1 MHFWEGDRM
10 IKNIRL
16 SHRVYLRLCA
26 LAMVLSTALVPVF
39 SQTQI
44 VYHSFHSGTFRSSGN
59 GSVITSVLGQTI
71 LGTSSGNSVTVSSG
85 YSAFRK
91 GSMTS
96 VSPLPELVPL
106 EFALYQNYPNPFNP
120 STTILFTVP
129 AREETTLKVYNIL
142 GQEVAVLFN
151 DIAEAGEYHR
161 VVFDAS
167 RLASGIYFA
176 RVQSGGKTLLKKMT
190 LLK

>member
-1 MHFWEGDRM
+1 M
-10 IKNIRL
+10 
-16 SHRVYLRLCA
+16 
-26 LAMVLSTALVPVF
+26 STAL

-44 VYHSFHSGTFRSSGN
+44 VYHSFHSGIFRSEGN
-59 GSVITSVLGQTI
+59 GSVLTSVLGQTI
-71 LGTSSGNSVTVSSG
+71 LGTSSGNGVTVSSG
-85 YSAFRK
+85 YSAFGK

-96 VSPLPELVPL
+96 VSPLPVIVPV
-106 EFALYQNYPNPFNP
+106 EFALYQNFPNPFNP

-129 AREETTLKVYNIL
+129 VREETTLKVYNIL
-142 GQEVAVLFN
+142 GQEVSVLFN
-151 DIAEAGEYHR
+151 GIAEAGEYHR
-161 VVFDAS
+161 ITFDAS

>member
-1 MHFWEGDRM
+1 MTKISQRIHRDGARWCIFALL
-10 IKNIRL
+10 L
-16 SHRVYLRLCA
+16 SS
-26 LAMVLSTALVPVF
+26 AMSTAL

-44 VYHSFHSGTFRSSGN
+44 VYHSFHSGIFRSEGN
-59 GSVITSVLGQTI
+59 GSVLTSVLGQTI
-71 LGTSSGNSVTVSSG
+71 LGTSSGNGVTVSSG
-85 YSAFRK
+85 YSAFGK

-96 VSPLPELVPL
+96 VSPLPVIVPV
-106 EFALYQNYPNPFNP
+106 EFALYQNFPNPFNP

-129 AREETTLKVYNIL
+129 VREETTLKVYNIL
-142 GQEVAVLFN
+142 GQEVSVLFN
-151 DIAEAGEYHR
+151 GIAEAGEYHR
-161 VVFDAS
+161 ITFDAS

>member
-1 MHFWEGDRM
+1 MS
-10 IKNIRL
+10 INYRL
-16 SHRVYLRLCA
+16 SYKKSSRWCA
-26 LAMVLSTALVPVF
+26 RALLLSIALSPAF

-44 VYHSFHSGTFRSSGN
+44 VYHSFHSGVFRSEGN
-59 GSVITSVLGQTI
+59 GSVLTSVLGQTI
-71 LGTSSGNSVTVSSG
+71 LGTSSGSGVTVSSG
-85 YSAFRK
+85 YSVFGK

-96 VSPLPELVPL
+96 VSPLPVIVPA
-106 EFALYQNYPNPFNP
+106 EFALYQNFPNPFNP

-129 AREETTLKVYNIL
+129 VRDETTLKVYNIL

-151 DIAEAGEYHR
+151 GIAEAGEYHR
-161 VVFDAS
+161 ITFDAS

-190 LLK
+190 LMK

>member
-1 MHFWEGDRM
+1 MT
-10 IKNIRL
+10 KNTQQL
-16 SHRVYLRLCA
+16 RVDIARWYMLALLLCIA
-26 LAMVLSTALVPVF
+26 ISTAL

-44 VYHSFHSGTFRSSGN
+44 VYSSFHSGTFRSAGN

-71 LGTSSGNSVTVSSG
+71 LGTSSGNGVTVSSG
-85 YSAFRK
+85 YSASGK

-96 VSPLPELVPL
+96 VSPLPELVPM

-129 AREETTLKVYNIL
+129 VREETTLKVYNIL

-151 DIAEAGEYHR
+151 GIAEAGEYHR
-161 VVFDAS
+161 IVFDAS

-176 RVQSGGKTLLKKMT
+176 RVQSGGKTLLKKMA